1 MLPVSHIIPHH
12 ELAAEHYLYIPI
24 VGLALTAAALLQRA
38 WLTHLQNTSPMQ
50 RRLFALALAMV
61 LVLMAA
67 RTFVRS
73 FDYRSET
80 AHAQATVRHFP
91 TSVRGRARLGLSL
104 LKERGLESARPHLE
118 YVLGTSFQGSAR
130 ADVLRALGEHFVAKA
145 EYQRGIKL
153 LAEYTSLRPRERA
166 PLEAL
171 SKAYF
176 EVGRLDK
183 AHEVNVTLVNLAPR
197 NAEYRYKIALTAWLS
212 GERKTAHEHIRRA
225 LEFDSNH
232 LDALLLGATVATEE
246 DPIGASRFLERA
258 HSLLQ
263 KRSDDPLDRQRRL
276 LRKLREKLDYAQ
288 DELDQ

>member
-1 MLPVSHIIPHH
+1 MR
-12 ELAAEHYLYIPI
+12 EA
-24 VGLALTAAALLQRA
+24 
-38 WLTHLQNTSPMQ
+38 SPSKH
-50 RRLFALALAMV
+50 RFFALALTLV
-61 LVLMAA
+61 LVLMAS

-80 AHAQATVRHFP
+80 AHAQATVHHYP
-91 TSVRGRARLGLSL
+91 ASVRGRARLGLSL
-104 LKERGLESARPHLE
+104 LQEQGLESARPHLE

-130 ADVLRALGEHFVAKA
+130 ADVLRALGEYFVATG

-153 LAEYTSLRPRERA
+153 LAEYTGLRPRERA

-183 AHEVNVTLVNLAPR
+183 AHEINVNLVNFAPK
-197 NAEYRYKIALTAWLS
+197 NVEYRYKVALTAWLS
-212 GERKTAHEHIRRA
+212 GERETAHRQVRRA
-225 LEFDSNH
+225 LELDPNH
-232 LDALLLGATVATEE
+232 LDALLLGATVAAPN
-246 DPIGASRFLERA
+246 DPNGASRLLERA
-258 HSLLQ
+258 NGLLQ
-263 KRSDDPLDRQRRL
+263 ERGDEPLARQRRL